1 MRQISLS
8 EPAWQTTL
16 PHRIAP
22 RPEEWFPGLLLR
34 CDEANQWGT
43 RTTLAYVLRGGSV
56 KFHRC
61 WRTDTPNLTVVLPS
75 SLDLGY
81 LAQLLAV
88 PIQSIIDTTY
98 QAEIVRVVGKCRLHP
113 NYLAHVFSFQ
123 VCPACIAE
131 DRMLRREVVLPYLQ
145 FCSKHKIAFV
155 KICQCG
161 STLRLFKKH
170 TQPFRCY
177 QCGLDWSDLPRV
189 EASFEE
195 AVLNQQFLDWYTFFF
210 SHANLN
216 IIRRVLEFIN
226 TQPLKRKLIYQD
238 DLSLLKR
245 PHYQSKKPW
254 NWKSSPGLPPF
265 NVIDIFPFPPPLS
278 IVAALLVE
286 RDLFLEEDII
296 SRLKPRAISSTEICY
311 RFFGRGRKY
320 EPYFDLADVINSP
333 NPVACLMSSPTIP
346 LTIDQFP
353 HGSLVLSIQALADQ
367 FYRLADEDTRSCFE
381 YRLSPLLIIA
391 LFAKLAGANR
401 VEALADWYRLKSRYF
416 NGLMAFA
423 CNTEPYSQIGNP
435 IFTQAID
442 LQTLNTVLE
451 TFFQHEEL
459 TTSVPPRGTI
469 MLVLHGTDLRGTIPR
484 PKREGMDLVV
494 VYLPE
499 QGVVLAQVEVKE
511 KANEIVVV
519 PPSVA
524 VVDLRGIVVTGD
536 VMRAEPRLS
545 TRIME
550 AGGDYLWYA
559 NTNTPEFYH
568 DIKKVFPP
576 LPALSGAVESLS
588 NIGIAQQVEKGNGW
602 LEVWRMT
609 VRDELPNY
617 DAWTHLAQVFKLEQ
631 WVINGVAQPTY
642 NVRYGITSLPTS
654 VADAK
659 QLLLLVRRG

>member
-1 MRQISLS
+1 MQQILLS
-8 EPAWQTTL
+8 DPSWQMTL

-43 RTTLAYVLRGGSV
+43 RTTLAYVLRGGAV

-88 PIQSIIDTTY
+88 PIQSITDTTY
-98 QAEIVRVVGKCRLHP
+98 QAEIVRLVGKCRLAP
-113 NYLAHVFSFQ
+113 DYLAHVFSFQ

-145 FCSKHKIAFV
+145 FCSQHKIAFV

-161 STLRLFKKH
+161 STLRLLKKH

-177 QCGLDWSDLPRV
+177 QCGLDWSNLPRV
-189 EASFEE
+189 KASLEE
-195 AVLNQQFLDWYTFFF
+195 AVLNQRFLDWYTFFF

-226 TQPLKRKLIYQD
+226 TQPQKRKLIYQE
-238 DLSLLKR
+238 DLSTVKR
-245 PHYQSKKPW
+245 PQYQSKKPW

-296 SRLKPRAISSTEICY
+296 TRLTPKAISSSKIHY

-346 LTIDQFP
+346 LTIDQLP
-353 HGSLVLSIQALADQ
+353 HGSLVFSIQALADQ
-367 FYRLADEDTRSCFE
+367 FYRLADEDTME

-401 VEALADWYRLKSRYF
+401 VEALANWNRLKFRYF

-423 CNTEPYSQIGNP
+423 CNTKPYFQLWNP
-435 IFTQAID
+435 SFTQAID
-442 LQTLNTVLE
+442 SQTVNTVLE
-451 TFFQHEEL
+451 TFFQDEGR
-459 TTSVPPRGTI
+459 TTSVPIRGTVV
-469 MLVLHGTDLRGTIPR
+469 LVLHGTGLRGTIPR

-494 VYLPE
+494 IYLPE
-499 QGVVLAQVEVKE
+499 QGIVLAQIEVKE
-511 KANEIVVV
+511 KANEIIVV
-519 PPSVA
+519 PPSLA
-524 VVDLRGIVVTGD
+524 AFDLRGVVVTGD
-536 VMRAEPRLS
+536 VIAPSLGMSR
-545 TRIME
+545 RIIE
-550 AGGDYLWYA
+550 AGGDYLWYMSVKQSKL
-559 NTNTPEFYH
+559 NN
-568 DIKKVFPP
+568 DIPKLFEASATSSENVE
-576 LPALSGAVESLS
+576 ALFNVET
-588 NIGIAQQVEKGNGW
+588 AQQVERGNGW

-609 VRDELPNY
+609 VTSKLPNY
-617 DAWTHLAQVFKLEQ
+617 DDWTHLAQAFKLEK
-631 WVINGVAQPTY
+631 WVIDGLAEPTY
-642 NVRYGITSLPTS
+642 NVRYGVTSLPAV

-659 QLLLLVRRG
+659 QLLILARRG